1 MRLDCWNNL
10 HFCIRRFQ
18 RVISYSLCF
27 CKLHDHEI
35 YYNIYNMQSECIK
48 IHHHISSHNVKKIF
62 TTPPQIRPPIGG
74 VHPLP
79 IAPTRRSG
87 GGHHRVFW
95 LEPPLFLFPALHP
108 FSSPFLSSPSRPCPN
123 AARGTDGE
131 RCKLPQRSPERS
143 PWTQMFF

>member
-1 MRLDCWNNL
+1 MRLDCGNNL
-10 HFCIRRFQ
+10 HFCIRQFQ

-62 TTPPQIRPPIGG
+62 TTPPQTRPPIGG

-108 FSSPFLSSPSRPCPN
+108 FSLFCLPLPVPVPMQLEGLMGSAVSSPS
-123 AARGTDGE
+123 GV
-131 RCKLPQRSPERS
+131 RSGAPGRKC
-143 PWTQMFF
+143 FF